1 MNPDVSPVDALK
13 QKIFQLKELHESG
26 ALSTP
31 LFEDNRA
38 ALERQLLDC
47 VLGSNADAAGVP
59 ILSSRPAVAAQA
71 TPAAPVPRVQAAERL
86 SPGLMAVLAVVV
98 LGVAGAGYWWMGSP
112 SRVGV
117 EPAGVAAAG
126 DGQNAQASGGAA
138 SHLTTAEQIEAMT
151 EKLTARLKAQPDDAE
166 GWSMLAR
173 SYTVLGRHPEALPA
187 YERAVALRADDA
199 QLLADY
205 ADSLAVKNKRVLA
218 GEPMKWVDK
227 ALKIDPRNVKALA
240 LAGTNAF
247 DRKDYAGAVK
257 YWDQVVQ
264 FGPADSNYVQQV
276 QASLAEARE
285 LGGLPP
291 ASVRPATIA
300 AAPPAPSVPTPAQ
313 PAVSLSNKQ
322 VSGTVSLAPSL
333 VSQAS
338 PEDTLFVFARGP
350 EGKGMPLAI
359 LRKKVKDLPLQFT
372 LDDSMAMSPAAKIS
386 GVASVVVSARIS
398 KTGEAFPQAGDLS
411 GQTGPVNLGAAS
423 LRVEIR
429 DVVKP

>member
-1 MNPDVSPVDALK
+1 MTPDIPTLK
-13 QKIFQLKELHESG
+13 NKIFQLKELHEAG

-31 LFEDNRA
+31 LYEENRA
-38 ALERQLLDC
+38 TLERQLLDC
-47 VLGSNADAAGVP
+47 VMGSSSNAAEVTSPGA
-59 ILSSRPAVAAQA
+59 SSTVAATA
-71 TPAAPVPRVQAAERL
+71 PAAAPVRTAERL
-86 SPGLMAVLAVVV
+86 SPGLMALLGVVV
-98 LGVAGAGYWWMGSP
+98 LGIAGAGYWWMGSP
-112 SRVGV
+112 SRAGV
-117 EPAGVAAAG
+117 EPAGLAAAG
-126 DGQNAQASGGAA
+126 AAQNGQANGGAA

-151 EKLTARLKAQPDDAE
+151 EKLTARLKEQPDDAE

-218 GEPMKWVDK
+218 GEPMKWVEK
-227 ALKIDPRNVKALA
+227 ALKIEPRNVKALA

-291 ASVRPATIA
+291 ATVKPATGASA
-300 AAPPAPSVPTPAQ
+300 ANSSPPT
-313 PAVSLSNKQ
+313 VSLSNKQ
-322 VSGTVSLAPSL
+322 VSGTVSLAPAL
-333 VSQAS
+333 ASQAG

-350 EGKGMPLAI
+350 EGRGMPLAI

-372 LDDSMAMSPAAKIS
+372 LDDSLAMSPAAKIS

-411 GQTGPVNLGAAS
+411 GQTGPVNLGTGS
-423 LRVEIR
+423 LKVEIR
-429 DVVKP
+429 DIVKP

>member
-1 MNPDVSPVDALK
+1 MNPDILTLK
-13 QKIFQLKELHESG
+13 QQIFQLKELHEAG

-31 LFEDNRA
+31 LYEENRA
-38 ALERQLLDC
+38 VLERKLLDC
-47 VLGSNADAAGVP
+47 VLAPSASPD
-59 ILSSRPAVAAQA
+59 VAT
-71 TPAAPVPRVQAAERL
+71 TPAARPMAAALPAQKAERL
-86 SPGLMAVLAVVV
+86 SPALLALLGVAVLAI
-98 LGVAGAGYWWMGSP
+98 AGAGYWSMGSP
-112 SRVGV
+112 FGAGV
-117 EPAGVAAAG
+117 EPGGVAAAG
-126 DGQNAQASGGAA
+126 AGQNGQAGAGAA
-138 SHLTTAEQIEAMT
+138 SHQTTAEQIEAMT
-151 EKLTARLKAQPDDAE
+151 EKLTARLKDQPDDAE
-166 GWSMLAR
+166 GWAMLGR

-218 GEPMKWVDK
+218 GEPMKWVEK

-257 YWDQVVQ
+257 YWEQVVQ
-264 FGPADSNYVQQV
+264 FGPTDSNYVQQV

-291 ASVRPATIA
+291 VAGKPAGVSASTG
-300 AAPPAPSVPTPAQ
+300 PAPQAQPAQ
-313 PAVSLSNKQ
+313 PVVSLSNKQ
-322 VSGTVSLAPSL
+322 VSGTVSLAPARAK
-333 VSQAS
+333 QAG

-350 EGKGMPLAI
+350 DGKGMPLAI

-372 LDDSMAMSPAAKIS
+372 LDDSTAMSPAAKIS
-386 GVASVVVSARIS
+386 GVSSVVVSARIS

-411 GQTGPVNLGAAS
+411 GQTGPVNLGTGS
-423 LRVEIR
+423 LKVEIR
-429 DVVKP
+429 DIVKP

>member
-1 MNPDVSPVDALK
+1 MNPDIPTLK
-13 QKIFQLKELHESG
+13 NKIFQLKELHEAG

-31 LFEDNRA
+31 LYEENRTL
-38 ALERQLLDC
+38 LERQLLDC
-47 VLGSNADAAGVP
+47 VLGSNANAPD
-59 ILSSRPAVAAQA
+59 IQ
-71 TPAAPVPRVQAAERL
+71 TPAASPAAAVKASPVQAAERL
-86 SPGLMAVLAVVV
+86 SPGLMVMLAVVV
-98 LGVAGAGYWWMGSP
+98 LGIAGAGYWWMGSP
-112 SRVGV
+112 SGAGV

-126 DGQNAQASGGAA
+126 AGQNGQTSGAAA

-218 GEPMKWVDK
+218 GEPMKWVEK

-247 DRKDYAGAVK
+247 ERKDYAGAVK
-257 YWDQVVQ
+257 YWEQVVQ
-264 FGPADSNYVQQV
+264 FGPADSGYVQQV
-276 QASLAEARE
+276 QAGLAEARE

-291 ASVRPATIA
+291 AAGKPAITAQA
-300 AAPPAPSVPTPAQ
+300 AQQPAQ
-313 PAVSLSNKQ
+313 PAMSLSNKQ
-322 VSGTVSLAPSL
+322 VSGTVSLSPAL
-333 VSQAS
+333 ASQAS
-338 PEDTLFVFARGP
+338 PEDTVFVFARGP

-372 LDDSMAMSPAAKIS
+372 LDDSLAMSPAAKIS
-386 GVASVVVSARIS
+386 GVDSVIVSARIS

-411 GQTGPVNLGAAS
+411 GQTGPVKLGSSS
-423 LRVEIR
+423 LKVEIR
-429 DVVKP
+429 DIVKP

>member
-1 MNPDVSPVDALK
+1 MTPDIPTLK
-13 QKIFQLKELHESG
+13 NKIFQLKELHEAG

-31 LFEDNRA
+31 LYEENRA

-47 VLGSNADAAGVP
+47 VMGSNTNAADVP
-59 ILSSRPAVAAQA
+59 S
-71 TPAAPVPRVQAAERL
+71 PAASPAAAATAPLASPGRAAERL
-86 SPGLMAVLAVVV
+86 SPGLMALLAVVI
-98 LGVAGAGYWWMGSP
+98 LGIAGAGYWWMGSP
-112 SRVGV
+112 SRAGV
-117 EPAGVAAAG
+117 EPAGLAAAG
-126 DGQNAQASGGAA
+126 AGQNGQANGGAA

-151 EKLTARLKAQPDDAE
+151 EKLTVRLKEQPDDAE

-218 GEPMKWVDK
+218 GEPMKWVEK

-291 ASVRPATIA
+291 ATVKPATA
-300 AAPPAPSVPTPAQ
+300 ATAANSAAETNAGPPK
-313 PAVSLSNKQ
+313 VSLSNKQ
-322 VSGTVSLAPSL
+322 VSGTVSLAAAL
-333 VSQAS
+333 ASQAG

-372 LDDSMAMSPAAKIS
+372 LDDSLAMSPAAKIS

-398 KTGEAFPQAGDLS
+398 KTGEAFPQPGDLS
-411 GQTGPVNLGAAS
+411 GQTGPVNLGTGS
-423 LRVEIR
+423 LKVEIR

>member
-1 MNPDVSPVDALK
+1 MNPDILTLK
-13 QKIFQLKELHESG
+13 QQIFQLKELHEAG

-31 LFEDNRA
+31 LYEENRA
-38 ALERQLLDC
+38 VLERKLLDC
-47 VLGSNADAAGVP
+47 VLAPSASP
-59 ILSSRPAVAAQA
+59 YVAT
-71 TPAAPVPRVQAAERL
+71 TPAARPMAAALPAQKAERL
-86 SPGLMAVLAVVV
+86 SPALLALLGVAVLAI
-98 LGVAGAGYWWMGSP
+98 AGAGYWSMGSP
-112 SRVGV
+112 FGAGV
-117 EPAGVAAAG
+117 EPGGVAAAG
-126 DGQNAQASGGAA
+126 AGQNGQAGAGAA
-138 SHLTTAEQIEAMT
+138 SHQTTAEQIEAMT
-151 EKLTARLKAQPDDAE
+151 EKLTARLKDQPDDAE
-166 GWSMLAR
+166 GWAMLGR

-218 GEPMKWVDK
+218 GEPMKWVEK

-257 YWDQVVQ
+257 YWEQVVQ
-264 FGPADSNYVQQV
+264 FGPTDSNYVQQV

-291 ASVRPATIA
+291 VAGKPAGATASTSP
-300 AAPPAPSVPTPAQ
+300 PTPSAQ
-313 PAVSLSNKQ
+313 PTVSLSNKK
-322 VSGTVSLAPSL
+322 VSGTVSLAPAL
-333 VSQAS
+333 AKQAG

-350 EGKGMPLAI
+350 DDKGMPLAI

-372 LDDSMAMSPAAKIS
+372 LDDSTAMSPAAKIS
-386 GVASVVVSARIS
+386 GVSSVVVSARIS

-411 GQTGPVNLGAAS
+411 GQTGPVNLGTGS
-423 LRVEIR
+423 LKVEIR
-429 DVVKP
+429 DIVKP

>member
-1 MNPDVSPVDALK
+1 MTPDIPTLK
-13 QKIFQLKELHESG
+13 NKIFQLKALHESG

-31 LFEDNRA
+31 LYEENRA

-47 VLGSNADAAGVP
+47 VMGGNANAADVP
-59 ILSSRPAVAAQA
+59 A
-71 TPAAPVPRVQAAERL
+71 PAASPAAAATAPHAPPAGAAERM
-86 SPGLMAVLAVVV
+86 SPGLMALLAVVV
-98 LGVAGAGYWWMGSP
+98 LGIAGAGYWWMGSP
-112 SRVGV
+112 SRAGV
-117 EPAGVAAAG
+117 EPAGLAAAG
-126 DGQNAQASGGAA
+126 AGQNGQAAGGAA

-151 EKLTARLKAQPDDAE
+151 EKLTVRLKEQPDDAE

-187 YERAVALRADDA
+187 YERAVALRTDDA

-218 GEPMKWVDK
+218 GEPMKWVEK

-291 ASVRPATIA
+291 APVKAATATSSTA
-300 AAPPAPSVPTPAQ
+300 ATAATATPPT
-313 PAVSLSNKQ
+313 VSLSNKQ
-322 VSGTVSLAPSL
+322 VSGTVSLAPAL
-333 VSQAS
+333 ASQAG

-372 LDDSMAMSPAAKIS
+372 LDDSLAMSPAAKIS

-398 KTGEAFPQAGDLS
+398 KTGEAFPQPGDLS
-411 GQTGPVNLGAAS
+411 GQTGPVNLGTGS
-423 LRVEIR
+423 LKVEIR

>member
-1 MNPDVSPVDALK
+1 MNPDIPTLK
-13 QKIFQLKELHESG
+13 NKIFQLKELHEAG

-31 LFEDNRA
+31 LYEENRA
-38 ALERQLLDC
+38 LLERQLLDC
-47 VLGSNADAAGVP
+47 VLGSSANLEREP
-59 ILSSRPAVAAQA
+59 IAAAQSSAPTPVTAAKA
-71 TPAAPVPRVQAAERL
+71 TPSRLAAERL
-86 SPGLMAVLAVVV
+86 SPGLLATIGAVVLV
-98 LGVAGAGYWWMGSP
+98 IAGAGYWWMGSP
-112 SRVGV
+112 SGARV
-117 EPAGVAAAG
+117 EPAGVAGAG
-126 DGQNAQASGGAA
+126 PNGPASGGAA
-138 SHLTTAEQIEAMT
+138 SHQTTAEQIEAMT
-151 EKLTARLKAQPDDAE
+151 EKLVARLKEQPDDAE

-218 GEPMKWVDK
+218 GEPMKWVEK

-257 YWDQVVQ
+257 YWEQVVQ
-264 FGPADSNYVQQV
+264 YGPSDSNYVQQV
-276 QASLAEARE
+276 QASLAEARD

-291 ASVRPATIA
+291 VTSKPAN
-300 AAPPAPSVPTPAQ
+300 AAPAAQPAQ

-322 VSGTVSLAPSL
+322 VSGTVSLAPAL
-333 VSQAS
+333 AQQAG
-338 PEDTLFVFARGP
+338 PEDTVFVFARGP
-350 EGKGMPLAI
+350 DGKGMPLAI

-372 LDDSMAMSPAAKIS
+372 LDDSLAMSPAATIS
-386 GVASVVVSARIS
+386 GVASVIVSARIS

-411 GQTGPVNLGAAS
+411 GQTGPVNLGTGS
-423 LRVEIR
+423 LKVEIR
-429 DVVKP
+429 DIVKP

>member
-1 MNPDVSPVDALK
+1 MTPDIPTLK
-13 QKIFQLKELHESG
+13 NKIFQLKELHEAG

-31 LFEDNRA
+31 LYEENRA

-47 VLGSNADAAGVP
+47 VMGSPANAADVP
-59 ILSSRPAVAAQA
+59 G
-71 TPAAPVPRVQAAERL
+71 PAASPAATATAPLASPARAERL
-86 SPGLMAVLAVVV
+86 SPGLMALLAVVV
-98 LGVAGAGYWWMGSP
+98 LGIAGTGYWWMGSP
-112 SRVGV
+112 SRAGV
-117 EPAGVAAAG
+117 EPAGLAAAG
-126 DGQNAQASGGAA
+126 AGQNGQANGGAA
-138 SHLTTAEQIEAMT
+138 SHLTTAEQIEAMA
-151 EKLTARLKAQPDDAE
+151 EKLTARLKEQPDDAE
-166 GWSMLAR
+166 GWAMLAR

-205 ADSLAVKNKRVLA
+205 ADSLAVKNQRVLA
-218 GEPMKWVDK
+218 GEPMKWVEK

-257 YWDQVVQ
+257 YWEQVVQ

-291 ASVRPATIA
+291 AAVKPATAATA
-300 AAPPAPSVPTPAQ
+300 AAPT
-313 PAVSLSNKQ
+313 VSLSNKQ
-322 VSGTVSLAPSL
+322 VSGTVSLAPAL
-333 VSQAS
+333 ASQAG

-372 LDDSMAMSPAAKIS
+372 LDDSLAMSPAAKIS

-398 KTGEAFPQAGDLS
+398 KTGEAFPQPGDLS
-411 GQTGPVNLGAAS
+411 GQTGPVNLGTGS
-423 LRVEIR
+423 LKVEIR

>member
-1 MNPDVSPVDALK
+1 MNPDIPTLK
-13 QKIFQLKELHESG
+13 HKIFQLKELHEAG

-31 LFEDNRA
+31 LYEESRA
-38 ALERQLLDC
+38 LLERQLLDC
-47 VLGSNADAAGVP
+47 VLGTNANGGTEPGSGAAPDAAAA
-59 ILSSRPAVAAQA
+59 LSPAATSSAAPA
-71 TPAAPVPRVQAAERL
+71 TPHAERL
-86 SPGLMAVLAVVV
+86 SPGLLAMIGVVV
-98 LGVAGAGYWWMGSP
+98 LAIAGVGYWWMGSP
-112 SRVGV
+112 SRAGV

-126 DGQNAQASGGAA
+126 AGQNGQPNGGAA

-151 EKLTARLKAQPDDAE
+151 EKLTSRLKEQPDDAE

-218 GEPMKWVDK
+218 GEPMKWVEK

-240 LAGTNAF
+240 LAGTHAF

-264 FGPADSNYVQQV
+264 FGPADSHYVQQV

-291 ASVRPATIA
+291 AAGKPLTATA
-300 AAPPAPSVPTPAQ
+300 AQ
-313 PAVSLSNKQ
+313 PVVSLSNQQ
-322 VSGTVSLAPSL
+322 VSGTVSLAPAL
-333 VSQAS
+333 ASQAG

-372 LDDSMAMSPAAKIS
+372 LDDSLAMSPAAKIS

-411 GQTGPVNLGAAS
+411 GQTGPVKLGTGA
-423 LRVEIR
+423 LKVEIR
-429 DVVKP
+429 DIVKP